1 MRAGFFWLMITL
13 GITGGI
19 GMGKSAAEK
28 ILLKRGVPVVDTDQI
43 ARELVEPR
51 QPALDEIRQAFGGKF
66 LKSDGSLDRETLGR
80 LVFSEPAAR
89 AELEKILHPRIRF
102 EWLRRKAGLEIL
114 GHPLMAVVIPLLFE
128 TGAEADVDI
137 TVCVACSHR
146 TQLQRLHERGWSPE
160 QMRRRIE
167 AQMPVETKLARARFV
182 IWTEG
187 TLDAHAQQ
195 WERVLH
201 RLHGGDAV
209 PGGNTGP

>member
-28 ILLKRGVPVVDTDQI
+28 ILLKRGLPVVDTDQI

-66 LKSDGSLDRETLGR
+66 LKLDGSLDRETLGR

-137 TVCVACSHR
+137 TVCVACSPG
-146 TQLQRLHERGWSPE
+146 TQLQRLHERGWSPD
-160 QMRRRIE
+160 QMRRRME

-187 TLDAHAQQ
+187 TLDAHEQQ

-201 RLHGGDAV
+201 RLRGGDAV